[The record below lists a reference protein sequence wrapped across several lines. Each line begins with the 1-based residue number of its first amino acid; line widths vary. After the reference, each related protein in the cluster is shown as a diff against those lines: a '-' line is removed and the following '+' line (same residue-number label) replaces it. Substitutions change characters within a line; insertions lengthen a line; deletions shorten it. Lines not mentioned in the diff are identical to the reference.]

1 MMPGKNAPAYSLTT
15 DPPPGWRGRTGGAAL
30 GTGGWQRAV
39 CPHGQTATDFAFG
52 ICLMGTPIHPVSLNI
67 ENLNTYPS
75 LPELL
80 FVLII
85 YFKKINI
92 KHYN

>member
-1 MMPGKNAPAYSLTT
+1 
-15 DPPPGWRGRTGGAAL
+15 
-30 GTGGWQRAV
+30 
-39 CPHGQTATDFAFG
+39 
-52 ICLMGTPIHPVSLNI
+52 MGTPIHPVSLNI